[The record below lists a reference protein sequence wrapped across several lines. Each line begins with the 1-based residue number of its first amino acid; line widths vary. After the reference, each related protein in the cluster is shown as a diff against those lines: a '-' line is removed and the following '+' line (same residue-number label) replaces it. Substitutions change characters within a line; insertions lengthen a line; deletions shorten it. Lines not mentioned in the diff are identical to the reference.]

1 MQSWIFREP
10 ALCLGIPVYLFA
22 SLVFPLHLGWS
33 GASYLALAG
42 YLGVT
47 GVLFTGA
54 DVLTQRGFYRRWQ
67 EVCAQAV
74 LTLLTISL
82 PAVLLFSIGQMF
94 DRSEE
99 DMEDEL
105 CTMNGYAGGSDVA
118 EEEVDDA
125 IDMTPDCVA
134 RAEPR

>member
-1 MQSWIFREP
+1 MAMQGWIFREP

-22 SLVFPLHLGWS
+22 ALVFPLHLGWS

-47 GVLFTGA
+47 GALFTSA
-54 DVLTQRGFYRRWQ
+54 DVLTHRGFYRRWQ
-67 EVCAQAV
+67 EICAQAV
-74 LTLLTISL
+74 LSLLTVSL
-82 PAVLLFSIGQMF
+82 PAVLVFSIGQMF

-105 CTMNGYAGGSDVA
+105 CAMSGYVSGSDAA

-125 IDMTPDCVA
+125 IDVTPDCVA
-134 RAEPR
+134 G